1 MRRQTISN
9 LKMEL
14 RQLKYFVKIAETLSF
29 SKASK
34 LLFVSQST
42 LSQQIHQLEQ
52 ELNTTLFQRDSHSV
66 QLTEAGSELLPLA
79 IRTLHSADTC
89 IERVHDLQQLL
100 TGTLNIGVTYSFSP
114 ILTET
119 LLTFMN
125 KYPKVKLNIFY
136 KPMTDLMEMLRHR
149 DLDFVLAFK
158 PSIRYEGIES
168 HILFGNQLVAI
179 VKENHSLANKK
190 TVTFADLER
199 YDIAL
204 PATGL
209 QARSAFDRLSAK
221 YQSNLNV
228 RIELNEVNILLKLI
242 KQSEM
247 VTILAE
253 ATIHNEVGVKAI
265 PIDYVDNEMQGCI
278 HMLTNVY
285 RKHSMQEF
293 FRLLGESNAVRE
305 RQHDWLNT

>member
-1 MRRQTISN
+1 
-9 LKMEL
+9 MEL

-34 LLFVSQST
+34 QLFITQST

-52 ELNTTLFQRDSHSV
+52 ELNTPLFQRNTHSV
-66 QLTEAGSELLPLA
+66 SLTEAGKELIPYA
-79 IRTLHSADTC
+79 IRTIHAAETC
-89 IERVHDLQQLL
+89 IDRMYDLQKLL

-125 KYPKVKLNIFY
+125 QYPKVKLNIYY
-136 KPMTDLMEMLRHR
+136 KPMSDLMEMLRAR
-149 DLDFVLAFK
+149 DLDCVLAFK

-168 HILFGNQLVAI
+168 HILFDNHLAAI
-179 VKENHSLANKK
+179 VNVNHSLAKK
-190 TVTFADLER
+190 KAVTLTDLEH

-209 QARSAFDRLSAK
+209 QARSAFDKL
-221 YQSNLNV
+221 QSRYITHLKI

-242 KQSEM
+242 KQSEL
-247 VTILAE
+247 VTILSE
-253 ATIHNEVGVKAI
+253 ATIHNEQGVKAI
-265 PIDYVDNEMQGCI
+265 PIDLEGNEMEGCV
-278 HMLTNVY
+278 HMLTNAY

-293 FRLLGESNAVRE
+293 IRMLGESNAVRE
-305 RQHDWLNT
+305 RRHNWLDV

>member
-1 MRRQTISN
+1 
-9 LKMEL
+9 MEL

-34 LLFVSQST
+34 QLFITQST

-52 ELNTTLFQRDSHSV
+52 ELNTPLFQRNTHGV
-66 QLTEAGSELLPLA
+66 KMTEAGNELLPYA
-79 IRTLHSADTC
+79 IRTLHAAETC
-89 IERVHDLQQLL
+89 IDRMQDLQQLL

-125 KYPKVKLNIFY
+125 RYPKVKLNIFY
-136 KPMTDLMEMLRHR
+136 KPMTDLMDMLRES
-149 DLDFVLAFK
+149 DLDCVLAFK

-168 HILFGNQLVAI
+168 HILFDNHLAAI
-179 VKENHSLANKK
+179 VNKEHTLAKRK
-190 TVTFADLER
+190 SVTLADLEHF
-199 YDIAL
+199 DIAL

-209 QARSAFDRLSAK
+209 QARSAFDKL
-221 YQSNLNV
+221 QSRYFNHLKI

-242 KQSEM
+242 KQSQL
-247 VTILAE
+247 VTILSE
-253 ATIHNEVGVKAI
+253 ATIHNEQGVVAI
-265 PIDYVDNEMQGCI
+265 PINQEGNEMEGCV
-278 HMLTNVY
+278 HMLSNAY

-293 FRLLGESNAVRE
+293 IRMLGESNAVRE
-305 RQHDWLNT
+305 RRHNWLDI

>member
-1 MRRQTISN
+1 
-9 LKMEL
+9 MEL
-14 RQLKYFVKIAETLSF
+14 RQLKYFVKIAETLNF

-34 LLFVSQST
+34 SLFVTQST
-42 LSQQIHQLEQ
+42 LSQQISQLEQ
-52 ELNTTLFQRDSHSV
+52 ELDTPLFQRNTHSV
-66 QLTEAGSELLPLA
+66 SLTEAGKTLLPYA
-79 IRTLHSADTC
+79 IRTLHSAETC
-89 IERVHDLQQLL
+89 FDRIHDLKELL

-136 KPMTDLMEMLRHR
+136 KPMTDLMDMLRHR

-158 PSIRYEGIES
+158 PSTRYEGIES
-168 HILFGNQLVAI
+168 HILFDNHLVAI
-179 VKENHSLANKK
+179 VNVDHALAKK
-190 TVTFADLER
+190 KSVTLADLER

-209 QARSAFDRLSAK
+209 QARSAFDKL
-221 YQSNLNV
+221 QSRYITNLNI

-242 KQSEM
+242 KQSEL
-247 VTILAE
+247 VTILSE
-253 ATIHNEVGVKAI
+253 ATIHNEQGVKAL
-265 PIDYVDNEMQGCI
+265 PIDLDGNEMEGCV
-278 HMLTNVY
+278 HMLSNVY

-293 FRLLGESNAVRE
+293 IRMLGESNAVRE
-305 RQHDWLNT
+305 RRHNWLNS